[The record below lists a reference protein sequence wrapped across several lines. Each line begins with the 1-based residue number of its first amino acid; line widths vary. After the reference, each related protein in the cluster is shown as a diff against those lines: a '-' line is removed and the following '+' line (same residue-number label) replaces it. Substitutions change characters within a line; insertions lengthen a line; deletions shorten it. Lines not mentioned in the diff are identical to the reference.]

1 MFSFLLPCLFLST
14 GGLVARRSFV
24 PKWSILLSCLD
35 CSSSYDCWLDRLPR
49 GECFPGSFRLKEQQQ
64 ARLLSFSLVAHSLLG
79 GQREPTESF
88 LVVATQL
95 LLSNSREIDFWPRAH
110 SRVSWFFPPS
120 PLRSAVLVL
129 YSRVPLKFLLRTFV
143 RPSSLFARLYFGAF
157 AIFVFCGPVLPALLF
172 FPRQTI

>member
-95 LLSNSREIDFWPRAH
+95 LLSNSRGSTSGYERTLAFLG
-110 SRVSWFFPPS
+110 FFL
-120 PLRSAVLVL
+120 PLLFAL
-129 YSRVPLKFLLRTFV
+129 
-143 RPSSLFARLYFGAF
+143 PSSSFFIR
-157 AIFVFCGPVLPALLF
+157 VFP
-172 FPRQTI
+172 